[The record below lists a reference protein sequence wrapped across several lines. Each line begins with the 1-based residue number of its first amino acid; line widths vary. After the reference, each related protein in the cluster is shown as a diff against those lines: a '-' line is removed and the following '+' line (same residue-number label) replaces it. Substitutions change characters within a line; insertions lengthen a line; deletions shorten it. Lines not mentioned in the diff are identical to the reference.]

1 MTFLDLFK
9 DISIKEYKR
18 AGIGAVMILFVV
30 WFLYNQNATQALEI
44 KQHNDYLMR
53 EQQELK
59 KRVVRLEDGL
69 FACQNANVEVLRTQ
83 VDKSNGLIEKVDNHL
98 NTIEAIIKNK

>member
-18 AGIGAVMILFVV
+18 AGIGALILLGAMYY
-30 WFLYNQNATQALEI
+30 LYSENQKQAEIIARHSLQLE
-44 KQHNDYLMR
+44 
-53 EQQELK
+53 
-59 KRVVRLEDGL
+59 KRVERLEMDIQD
-69 FACQNANVEVLRTQ
+69 CQTAKFEALRIQ